1 LVSWLLIEIQ
11 KTITLRPSNLL
22 STQAIWFQ
30 ELNHLL
36 IRCSKEDFSLI
47 QILIDIDSE
56 RITNKFQSTV
66 LTELEFNL
74 SLEMVLLLSMATMVV
89 LLTTSQT
96 LISKVPKKIHQRL
109 GLSTQYLVRSLDITT
124 LIQTPIMSNQ
134 EPFGRKS
141 LLRLIESTSSKT

>member
-1 LVSWLLIEIQ
+1 M
-11 KTITLRPSNLL
+11 
-22 STQAIWFQ
+22 
-30 ELNHLL
+30 

-141 LLRLIESTSSKT
+141 LPRLIESTSSKT